1 MGAKIAAGFLGLI
14 VGGILGFFGGVV
26 WYELV
31 EVPKAAAMN
40 PISAQSYLCSAGNGA
55 TIFFAMLGALAGSI
69 VLLAWPTSK
78 LPAE

>member
-1 MGAKIAAGFLGLI
+1 MGAKIATGFLGVI

-31 EVPKAAAMN
+31 EVPKATTMD
-40 PISAQSYLCSAGNGA
+40 PMYAQTYLCSAGNGA
-55 TIFFAMLGALAGSI
+55 PIFFAMLGTLVGS
-69 VLLAWPTSK
+69 VVFSAWPVSK